1 MSETAKKCAELIY
14 NSNSIAVLSGAGM
27 STNAGIPDF
36 RGPNGIYTQANIENP
51 ERIFDIDYFYTDPS
65 LFYKFHK
72 KFLEYITKAE
82 PTFTHKFLVQLEKE
96 GKLKGIVT
104 QNIDSLHQKSGSK
117 KVYEI
122 HGGCWENHCIK
133 CNKEYPQEEI
143 LEKINNEIVPKCD
156 NCGGVIKPDIV
167 FFGEPVKYL
176 TESELLMRNSDLVLV
191 LGSSLV
197 VIPAAM
203 LPSLTE
209 GKIIVVTKGEAS
221 EMYLPQEKIALIVN
235 EELDTFFTEVAREYS
250 KLKEQ

>member
-1 MSETAKKCAELIY
+1 MSEIAKKCAELIY
-14 NSNSIAVLSGAGM
+14 KSNSIAVLSGAGM

-36 RGPNGIYTQANIENP
+36 RGPNGIYTKANIKNP
-51 ERIFDIDYFYTDPS
+51 ERIFDLDYFYRDPS

-82 PTFTHKFLVQLEKE
+82 STFTHKFLVQLEKE

-104 QNIDSLHQKSGSK
+104 QNIDSLHQKAGSE

-122 HGGCWENHCIK
+122 HGGCWKNYCTK
-133 CNKEYPQEEI
+133 CKKEYSQEEI
-143 LEKINNEIVPKCD
+143 LEKMNIEIIPKCD

-176 TESELLMRNSDLVLV
+176 TESEVLMKNSDLVLV
-191 LGSSLV
+191 LGSSLA

-203 LPSLTE
+203 LPSLTR
-209 GKIIVVTKGEAS
+209 GKIIVVNKGEVS
-221 EMYLPQEKIALIVN
+221 EWYLPPEKVALIVN
-235 EELDTFFTEVAREYS
+235 EELDTFFTQVAKEYET
-250 KLKEQ
+250 LKEG

>member
-1 MSETAKKCAELIY
+1 MEDLPQKCAEMIF

-36 RGPNGIYTQANIENP
+36 RGPNGIYKRVNIENP
-51 ERIFDIDYFYTDPS
+51 ERIFDIDYFYKDPT

-72 KFLEYITKAE
+72 KFLELVKNAE
-82 PTFTHKFLVQLEKE
+82 PTFTYKFLVELEKE

-117 KVYEI
+117 RVYEI
-122 HGGCWENHCIK
+122 HGGCWKNYCLK
-133 CNKEYPQEEI
+133 CGKEYSQDEI
-143 LEKINNEIVPKCD
+143 MEKMDKEIVPKCD
-156 NCGGVIKPDIV
+156 TCEGIIKPDIV

-176 TESELLMRNSDLVLV
+176 TEAEKLMKNADLVLV

-209 GKIIVVTKGEAS
+209 GKIIVINKGEIS
-221 EMYLPQEKIALIVN
+221 KMYLPLDKTAMIID
-235 EELDTFFTEVAREYS
+235 EELDSFFRRVANNYH
-250 KLKEQ
+250 KLKK